1 MLGLDEK
8 DLVSGPKPD
17 DLELVECHED
27 WSHTGTPQWACSEDN
42 PRAGDSSEAP
52 PHGWSKCPRSKPPM
66 RLRTLCRPWAASW
79 AREEEPEEREGLRR
93 GGAPRRSD
101 ARRPS
106 TSPNLADPALPSP
119 QGACVAQVPAAA
131 HAHQP
136 AAEEGARAGPLEGAA
151 TRRRASPNP
160 DLDHSPSS
168 SPSPS
173 PSP

>member
-52 PHGWSKCPRSKPPM
+52 PHGWSKCPRSQPPM
-66 RLRTLCRPWAASW
+66 RPRTLSGGPPERPGPPL
-79 AREEEPEEREGLRR
+79 EEPEEREGQRREGLRR

-101 ARRPS
+101 VRRPS
-106 TSPNLADPALPSP
+106 TSPNLADPVRFRPPKA
-119 QGACVAQVPAAA
+119 PASRKF
-131 HAHQP
+131 QP
-136 AAEEGARAGPLEGAA
+136 LRMLTNPLRKKAPEQA
-151 TRRRASPNP
+151 P
-160 DLDHSPSS
+160 
-168 SPSPS
+168 
-173 PSP
+173 

>member
-106 TSPNLADPALPSP
+106 TSPNLADPARFRAPK
-119 QGACVAQVPAAA
+119 APASRKF
-131 HAHQP
+131 QP
-136 AAEEGARAGPLEGAA
+136 LRMLTNPLRKKAPEQA
-151 TRRRASPNP
+151 P
-160 DLDHSPSS
+160 
-168 SPSPS
+168 
-173 PSP
+173 